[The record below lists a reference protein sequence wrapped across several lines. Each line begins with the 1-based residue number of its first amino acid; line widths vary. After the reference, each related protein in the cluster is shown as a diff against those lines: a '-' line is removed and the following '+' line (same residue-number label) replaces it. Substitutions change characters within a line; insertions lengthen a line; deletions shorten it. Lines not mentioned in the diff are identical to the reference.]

1 MVNFLTSVLYVT
13 WDVSPDIFS
22 IGSLHIRWYSL
33 LFVGSF
39 IFGGWLFAKFYKREG
54 LPQQMVDTIFFVG
67 LLSALIGARLGHV
80 IFYDLE
86 SYLAEPSEIIK
97 VWHGGLASHGGAIGL
112 LLGIWWYVRKY
123 GKKYNID
130 FLWIGDRIAIAV
142 AFAGMAIRLGNLMN
156 SEIYGYE
163 TTLPW
168 GFIFVRDG
176 QTVPHHPTQIYEA
189 LAYLAI
195 GLMLLPLYFSKLS
208 KKIYRGFI
216 FGLFLVLLFGARF
229 MIEFLKMPQDGNDA
243 MAAQSGRL
251 LNNGQLLSIPF
262 IVAGVIILIWS
273 FVAKKPLLRKPS
285 PTD

>member
-1 MVNFLTSVLYVT
+1 MS
-13 WDVSPDIFS
+13 
-22 IGSLHIRWYSL
+22 
-33 LFVGSF
+33 
-39 IFGGWLFAKFYKREG
+39 
-54 LPQQMVDTIFFVG
+54 
-67 LLSALIGARLGHV
+67 
-80 IFYDLE
+80 
-86 SYLAEPSEIIK
+86 PSEIIK

-189 LAYLAI
+189 LAYLSI
-195 GLMLLPLYFSKLS
+195 GFILLPLYFSKLS

-216 FGLFLVLLFGARF
+216 FGLFLILLFGARF

-243 MAAQSGRL
+243 IAAQSGRL

-273 FVAKKPLLRKPS
+273 FIAKKPLLRQK
-285 PTD
+285 